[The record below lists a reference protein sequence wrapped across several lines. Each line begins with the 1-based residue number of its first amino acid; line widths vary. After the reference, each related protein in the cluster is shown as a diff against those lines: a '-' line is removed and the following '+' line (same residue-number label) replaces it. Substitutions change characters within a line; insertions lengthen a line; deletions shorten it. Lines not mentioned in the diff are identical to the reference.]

1 MNSTT
6 NTSKILEDAWLNLD
20 VEDSSL
26 VNPFSMDVEE
36 EFHIK
41 LTWLLSNP
49 EYFSFICKYIFNI
62 EILPAQALMLREVWG
77 RKFPTINEK
86 RFKRH

>member
-26 VNPFSMDVEE
+26 VNPFSMETEE
-36 EFHIK
+36 
-41 LTWLLSNP
+41 
-49 EYFSFICKYIFNI
+49 
-62 EILPAQALMLREVWG
+62 
-77 RKFPTINEK
+77 
-86 RFKRH
+86 